1 MVTTT
6 GAADT
11 ASFNLSEAKRRG
23 AFA

>member
-6 GAADT
+6 GASGI
-11 ASFNLSEAKRRG
+11 ASFNQSEAKRRG